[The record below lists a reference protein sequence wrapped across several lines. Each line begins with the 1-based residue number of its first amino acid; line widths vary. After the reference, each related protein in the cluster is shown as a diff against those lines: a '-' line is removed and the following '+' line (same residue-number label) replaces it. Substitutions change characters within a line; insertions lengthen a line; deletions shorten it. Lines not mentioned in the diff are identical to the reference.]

1 MEETLISS
9 ISAQIRSNLK
19 LVISSTISL
28 EYDNGITRVC
38 MSSHFKSNLTRLAKK
53 KGIKRKFNEG
63 TTTPIF
69 FHIIAKV
76 KFVA

>member
-1 MEETLISS
+1 
-9 ISAQIRSNLK
+9 
-19 LVISSTISL
+19 
-28 EYDNGITRVC
+28 